1 MPCVGLLDIY
11 FPPGTELV
19 DGVQAFF
26 TGAAEMLRETDFAD
40 ARPIATVALEV
51 ASTNERLRLVTAEV
65 FEAWIAAGT
74 ESFRPF
80 GLSEEAARG
89 LIIAVITSLEGAF
102 VLSRALRST
111 EPLEAAGAAAVL
123 AARTVLTT
131 A

>member
-1 MPCVGLLDIY
+1 
-11 FPPGTELV
+11 
-19 DGVQAFF
+19 
-26 TGAAEMLRETDFAD
+26 MLARLRPSRLRSPAPTSDFAW
-40 ARPIATVALEV
+40 
-51 ASTNERLRLVTAEV
+51 STTAEV

-80 GLSEEAARG
+80 GVSEEAARG